1 MAFALQKRMS
11 RSMPADTILPGPDDL
26 ARPGEAG
33 VVPTKRGVLR
43 VRGVQLDPP
52 DIKKLAEAYFALAQ
66 EVAAT
71 PDQEPAVPAP
81 RTVRRVDARRDRA
94 RTADQVRR
102 VAELRDRHLREL
114 DQLYREFDEADDSV
128 AA

>member
-1 MAFALQKRMS
+1 
-11 RSMPADTILPGPDDL
+11 MPADTILPGPDDL